1 MYLRLT
7 SNALTF
13 FRKMKTLQFLYGRL
27 NENTGVEVEFSGGFL
42 QFVLEEPCDGAYKR
56 DGNPVVLRI
65 GKNVAAEK
73 LTKTFN

>member
-13 FRKMKTLQFLYGRL
+13 FRKVKTLQFLYGRL
-27 NENTGVEVEFSGGFL
+27 DENARMKVEFLGGLL
-42 QFVLEEPCDGAYKR
+42 QFVLKEPCDGAYKR

-65 GKNVAAEK
+65 GKNVTAEK
-73 LTKTFN
+73 FTKTFN